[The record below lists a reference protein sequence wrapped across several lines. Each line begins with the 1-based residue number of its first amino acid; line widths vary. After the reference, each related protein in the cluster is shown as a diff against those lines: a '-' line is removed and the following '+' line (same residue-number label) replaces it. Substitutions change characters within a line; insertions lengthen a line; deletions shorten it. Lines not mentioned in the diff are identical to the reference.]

1 MFWFVVVCCEKTLG
15 FFCFIQSVCWPPG
28 ARGPSPAGGG
38 GNGGG
43 GGGGGA
49 CAWVPDP
56 NAQHIIVTFLILL
69 IKHETLMLECKCSHY

>member
-15 FFCFIQSVCWPPG
+15 FFVLFNPSAAPPG
-28 ARGPSPAGGG
+28 ARGPSPA
-38 GNGGG
+38 GG

-56 NAQHIIVTFLILL
+56 NAEQQTD
-69 IKHETLMLECKCSHY
+69 SHLPPVVLQQQALQDL